1 MSQNKIP
8 TTKDESLIE
17 RAELVSFDQR
27 LTNIEKITSTI
38 DHVADKALESWSHYL
53 AQKNESEKREIETHN
68 IQHKRASQIL
78 LISIVLVFSLLMVS
92 IFKEQYDLVKMIL
105 GSSLALAAG
114 AGLSTVF
121 KTRKDT

>member
-1 MSQNKIP
+1 MTESNAP
-8 TTKDESLIE
+8 VTKAESPVE

-27 LTNIEKITSTI
+27 LTNIEKITNTV

-53 AQKNESEKREIETHN
+53 GQKNESEKREIETRN

-78 LISIVLVFSLLMVS
+78 LVSIILVFTLLMVS
-92 IFKEQYDLVKMIL
+92 IFKDQYDLVKIIL

-114 AGLSTVF
+114 AGLSSAF
-121 KTRKDT
+121 KTRNDP